1 VLVIEDEPAQR
12 MSLSLLLED
21 WGYSVRAAPDL
32 ASALREIEQSGEQ
45 PSFVVSD
52 FRLPGGCNGV
62 EAIREIGRHVG
73 RRVPGIILTGD
84 TDPARLREARQSG
97 CILMHKPVSLGSL
110 KHAVASL
117 SGAGERP

>member
-1 VLVIEDEPAQR
+1 
-12 MSLSLLLED
+12 M
-21 WGYSVRAAPDL
+21 
-32 ASALREIEQSGEQ
+32 
-45 PSFVVSD
+45 
-52 FRLPGGCNGV
+52 
-62 EAIREIGRHVG
+62 
-73 RRVPGIILTGD
+73 PGIILTGD